1 MIKKCQSAIVD
12 WLIKQDAIREDDRE
26 LYEYALYSSLLLI
39 SPVLLSVTVA
49 YVMGNAFSGIVT
61 ILPFMT
67 IRKYSGGFHSD
78 RIEKCIL
85 ESVILVS
92 ITIWMSL
99 NLDFGWWTIISIII
113 AEMWLCIF
121 SPIDSASKKLSP
133 TENKSYRKIVL
144 IQIVFYDI
152 AIIILCLFRMPGYA
166 LCLSL
171 GIIFSA
177 VMQVPCILKMLF
189 KS

>member
-1 MIKKCQSAIVD
+1 MD

-39 SPVLLSVTVA
+39 SPLLLSVTVA
-49 YVMGNAFSGIVT
+49 YVMGNAFNGIVT

-85 ESVILVS
+85 ESAILVS
-92 ITIWMSL
+92 ITIWTSL
-99 NLDFGWWTIISIII
+99 NLDFGWWTIISIIM

-121 SPIDSASKKLSP
+121 SPIDSDSKKLSLD
-133 TENKSYRKIVL
+133 EKKSYRKTVL
-144 IQIVFYDI
+144 IQIAFYDM
-152 AIIILCLFRMPGYA
+152 AIITLCLFRIHRYA

-171 GIIFSA
+171 GIVLSA

-189 KS
+189 RSRKV